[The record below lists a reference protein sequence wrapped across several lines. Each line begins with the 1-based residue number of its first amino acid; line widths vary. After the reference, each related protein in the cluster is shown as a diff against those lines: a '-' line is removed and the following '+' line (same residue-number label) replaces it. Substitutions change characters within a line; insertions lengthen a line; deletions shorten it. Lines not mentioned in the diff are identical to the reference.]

1 MNKKNA
7 PWKMSRVSGFTL
19 IETLFAIIIVG
30 LGVVAMMQLFLS
42 GTEINS
48 YGNKLSTGVIFAEH
62 VRSLTDETYFY
73 DLPDHDE
80 EVFSGVEELNNF
92 QVKLNVEAVNPE
104 DMTIY
109 VGPDPEMMR
118 VTAQVNYK
126 NKEITQLS
134 WLRNR

>member
-1 MNKKNA
+1 MVKKNA
-7 PWKMSRVSGFTL
+7 LKKKSRVSGFTL

-48 YGNKLSTGVIFAEH
+48 YGNKLSTGVIFAEQ
-62 VRSLTDETYFY
+62 VRSMTDETYFY
-73 DLPDHDE
+73 DLPGHDE

-118 VTAQVNYK
+118 VTAQVTYK
-126 NKEITQLS
+126 TKEITQLS

>member
-1 MNKKNA
+1 
-7 PWKMSRVSGFTL
+7 MSRVSGFTL
-19 IETLFAIIIVG
+19 METLFAIIILG
-30 LGVVAMMQLFLS
+30 LGEVAMMQLFLS

-73 DLPDHDE
+73 DLPGHDE

-118 VTAQVNYK
+118 VTAQVTYK
-126 NKEITQLS
+126 TKEITQLS